1 MRYKVEEDEDARSC
15 TESHMNAAFFNA
27 QAFAHGSL
35 YVEDIELLLL
45 EREVAIST
53 DQILRIDVL
62 QDKVT

>member
-1 MRYKVEEDEDARSC
+1 
-15 TESHMNAAFFNA
+15 MNAAFFDA

-45 EREVAIST
+45 EREVAITT